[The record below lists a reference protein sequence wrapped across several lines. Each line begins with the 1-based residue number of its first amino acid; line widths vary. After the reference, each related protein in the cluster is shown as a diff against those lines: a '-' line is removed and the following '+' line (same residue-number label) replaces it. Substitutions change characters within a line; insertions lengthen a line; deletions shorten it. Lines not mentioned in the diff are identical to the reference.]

1 MSRPVLLATIARN
14 LGVQVETV
22 EKWSKS
28 EGFPLAGDGVAR
40 LDEVKDWLSSEGIL
54 STGETAEEVPSEASA
69 ESPVD
74 DLQADENS
82 DHLSIEPVDLQDAN
96 EAVSENESCV
106 EWVTIRVPVV
116 KGSSRRLAARLR
128 HTFSLRSRDLHIRE
142 GYGCLIDGCQKAQV
156 RLSDNT
162 AVDNASAAFRYLGE
176 LLSQVGQ

>member
-14 LGVQVETV
+14 LGVEVEAV
-22 EKWSKS
+22 EEWSKL

-40 LDEVKDWLSSEGIL
+40 LDEVKVWLSENGVL
-54 STGETAEEVPSEASA
+54 GTGEAAEQVPPEAA
-69 ESPVD
+69 VESPVD
-74 DLQADENS
+74 DSQADESS
-82 DHLSIEPVDLQDAN
+82 DELSIHPVDLEDAN
-96 EAVSENESCV
+96 EVVSENESGV

>member
-14 LGVQVETV
+14 FGVEVETV
-22 EKWSKS
+22 EAWSQS

-40 LDEVKDWLSSEGIL
+40 LDEVRSWLAEAGIM
-54 STGETAEEVPSEASA
+54 SGETAV
-69 ESPVD
+69 
-74 DLQADENS
+74 
-82 DHLSIEPVDLQDAN
+82 N
-96 EAVSENESCV
+96 EAQLETSVEATSVDSQSADVSDVLQVDPAASREAGAIDADQQSAV

-142 GYGCLIDGCQKAQV
+142 GYGYLIDGCQKAQV

-176 LLSQVGQ
+176 LLSQVGR